1 MRGRTLARAAFPVL
15 VCLAAVMWLVWG
27 FLAWTVAGKTVLTL
41 LALLL
46 STVLIRRRY
55 RQKRPAQKADDAG
68 HFPPENIPDQWC
80 WSAVMWTIAC
90 SQQGRHVARRRAG
103 TFG

>member
-55 RQKRPAQKADDAG
+55 GACPTA
-68 HFPPENIPDQWC
+68 NS
-80 WSAVMWTIAC
+80 SA
-90 SQQGRHVARRRAG
+90 SGQHRYHVRLSPVR
-103 TFG
+103 